1 MTWVI
6 GSAVLL
12 YLAIVALLWFAESR
26 LIYFPGPERSLTLP
40 PAALQLPIERAELTT
55 ADDVKLVG
63 WVMPA
68 ANGTAGFWLLVC
80 HGNAG
85 NLSQF
90 DRPAHYAALRQLGL
104 NLFAFDYRGYGE
116 SGGMPSEQGL
126 YRDADAAYRY
136 LREERGVPAERIIVF
151 GHSLGSAV
159 AIDLASRVHN
169 AGLIVEGGLVSVV
182 QRGQELYPFIPV
194 RWIARTRFSSIDK
207 IPKVA
212 TPKLFLHAVADEVIP
227 LSHGRRLYQAAREPK
242 TLVELAGSHSDAF
255 AVDSSRYFDS
265 IADFVTDLQ
274 NSFTTKSLPRAE
286 RGDTE
291 DHPGN
296 K

>member
-1 MTWVI
+1 MTWLI

-12 YLAIVALLWFAESR
+12 YLAIIVLLWLAESR
-26 LIYFPGPERSLTLP
+26 LIYFPGAERTLTAP

-55 ADDVKLVG
+55 EDGVKLVG

-68 ANGTAGFWLLVC
+68 ASTTSGFWLLVC

-90 DRPAHYAALRQLGL
+90 DRPAHYAGLRQLGL
-104 NLFAFDYRGYGE
+104 SLFAFDYRGYGE
-116 SGGMPSEQGL
+116 SAGTPSERGL

-136 LREERGVPAERIIVF
+136 LREKLGIPPEQIIVF

-159 AIDLASRVHN
+159 AIDLASRTPV

-207 IPKVA
+207 IPQVSA
-212 TPKLFLHAVADEVIP
+212 PKLFLHAVADEVIP
-227 LSHGRRLYQAAREPK
+227 LRHGRRLFQAAADPK
-242 TLVELAGSHSDAF
+242 TLVELAGTHSDAF
-255 AVDSSRYFDS
+255 AVDSGRYFGS
-265 IADFVTDLQ
+265 IADFLTTLRNGV
-274 NSFTTKSLPRAE
+274 TTKTK
-286 RGDTE
+286 DTKA
-291 DHPGN
+291 GGRN
-296 K
+296 Q